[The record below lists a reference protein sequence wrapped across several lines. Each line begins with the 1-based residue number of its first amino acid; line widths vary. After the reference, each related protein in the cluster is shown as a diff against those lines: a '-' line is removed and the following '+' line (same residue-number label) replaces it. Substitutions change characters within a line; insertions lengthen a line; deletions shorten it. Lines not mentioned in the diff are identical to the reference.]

1 MTSGILA
8 VVDRRYP
15 NATAEQHGDVIDFCV
30 GLLASF
36 GRFDLVLRGS
46 AVSCAVDRPPPPGQ
60 QPAKQ
65 LPGPQRRLRTLIRT
79 GVQIWADRADLVASG
94 YPDAPLLAGV
104 VVDDTDSL
112 APRWREYERV
122 WFL

>member
-8 VVDRRYP
+8 VVDRRYQD
-15 NATAEQHGDVIDFCV
+15 ATAEQHGDVIDFCV

-46 AVSCAVDRPPPPGQ
+46 AVSCAVEPPQPPGQ
-60 QPAKQ
+60 QPA
-65 LPGPQRRLRTLIRT
+65 GPQRRLRTLIRT
-79 GVQIWADRADLVASG
+79 GVQIWADRADLVAFG

-104 VVDDTDSL
+104 VVDDTDDL
-112 APRWREYERV
+112 APRWRGYERV